1 MRPHC
6 RRSPEPHE
14 LDGTPK
20 ADPQFRQKQSLTA
33 SVKTSE
39 AVGQTGMPV
48 FLAVRLLGSGCSHR
62 GFGCERLQ
70 KAHSGLSLRSKA
82 VTESAVLT
90 FELPGTQH
98 WPRSGILLCVRAER
112 PVGGHFEA
120 ACREVKSCPSVRPSR
135 HTLLK
140 LTPYLA
146 SRFSSRVSNSSASA
160 CHLCGYKAR

>member
-82 VTESAVLT
+82 ATESAVLT
-90 FELPGTQH
+90 LEATGTQH
-98 WPRSGILLCVRAER
+98 MPQSGNLRLLVRVGR
-112 PVGGHFEA
+112 NVSPHPDRLHSTPVT
-120 ACREVKSCPSVRPSR
+120 K
-135 HTLLK
+135 K
-140 LTPYLA
+140 LTSGNNCENQRNRQW
-146 SRFSSRVSNSSASA
+146 SRSNRNSESDSVLTFS
-160 CHLCGYKAR
+160 